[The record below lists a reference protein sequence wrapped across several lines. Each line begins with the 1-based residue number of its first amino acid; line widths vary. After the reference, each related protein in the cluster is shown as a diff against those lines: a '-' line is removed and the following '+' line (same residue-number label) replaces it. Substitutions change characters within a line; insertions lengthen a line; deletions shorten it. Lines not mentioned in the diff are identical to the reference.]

1 MARRTRAGNVAQE
14 DLFSSAGGH
23 TSARLAGLSWPEQ
36 SRFPVNHSTAKVR
49 TVLWP
54 DVADSPAPLLVTG
67 YSSLDELISVL
78 WAWCQSGHPG
88 PARLVLGN
96 EPSPSTRAR
105 FGDPTEVLA
114 VEVLDYW
121 LEQGF
126 SPRLHG
132 PVVGLIDAITTGR
145 VQVRVHTDPH
155 RMLHAKVYVG
165 AGAATVGSSNFS
177 TRGLGAQTEANVR
190 FDRSADPARYAE
202 TTQLAENLWTVGTDW
217 GPGFIAVLRRLL
229 VEVGW
234 REALAR
240 AVADLL
246 RGDWAADL
254 LAENARSGR
263 GLWPSQRA
271 GIAQALWVL
280 ESCGGVLVAD
290 ATGSGKTRMGARLT
304 KAVRDRLIRTGRIRD
319 GLVTLVAPPQA
330 IDTWSAEAIGCGLNL
345 QTVSHGVLSRDH
357 ALSVESVAGAQV
369 LAADEAHNFLN
380 DSKRTARV
388 TTHQADHVLLFTATP
403 ISRGTADLAALVRL
417 LGADNFDDT
426 TIDAL
431 LQLSRGRSLTDAE
444 TRAVRDQLQR
454 FTVRRTKRML
464 NELVD
469 REPGAYRDA
478 DGRPCRYPTNDVHV
492 YDTTDT
498 DPDAAIATEIRALA
512 ARMRGVARIGRLA
525 PDPRGQAD
533 DALVLRRRLAAA
545 RALAAHQVT
554 EMMRSSRAALIQHV
568 AGTPAALAFEDL
580 PPLAGA
586 VSGDMLA
593 TTATLPRPK
602 VTLGCALPDW
612 LADDAAWAA
621 ACAED
626 HQLYAQILDLAK
638 RLSTARETG
647 KAQLILDLHAG
658 ADRVLAFDSH
668 PITLHKIGQL
678 LDHLPGGD
686 QARVVYGTGAN
697 TQGKR
702 QVANLLARDSTARV
716 IGLCSNSISEA
727 VNLQGAAVL
736 VHLDLPTT
744 LRVAEQRVGRI
755 DRMDSPHTTIQ
766 TWWPQDSP
774 AFATRAA
781 ELLTARAADSAALLG
796 SNLDLPTW
804 DTTTPELVATELVTS
819 DPVDTLAHVAGLQAE
834 AETGDGIAHA
844 LQPVHDLVYGPDPL
858 LPTDLYEQLSGATA
872 RVLARVSHVQSAT
885 AWGFFAVASA
895 GHGAPR
901 WILLEGQP
909 GHPVYDQHTIVTR
922 LRALLSDD
930 PAPHS
935 PDDTAQL
942 LLGGYLDQINRAEP
956 ALLPRLHQAALAP
969 DAHRAHRLAGNRP
982 APRHRHRRPVDRAA
996 GPGRPHPQ
1004 RVRPVHRG
1012 PTLARTRPPHPHHL
1026 HPADPQPAA
1035 PAARHHP
1042 PDDRPPDSPAPG
1054 RGTLHRPGPHHPR
1067 REPHHRRHPRHPPP
1081 PARQGGH
1088 RDYPTTTRPRGAGR
1102 TEPFLLQRRP
1112 GPLLQDPAA
1121 SGHARSREP
1130 GRAGGPTQR
1139 RRGVRRTQPWS
1150 RPGPLA
1156 TRHRGP
1162 RRAVVPDHRIRAAV
1176 APGQRNLAA
1185 PVHRPCLKPTLP
1197 VAGGGPADQLREVQA
1212 SYRRP
1217 GLQRVADPGAPAVRR
1232 RVPRTNMDG
1241 RPRRG

>member
-1 MARRTRAGNVAQE
+1 MARRTRAGNPAQE

-36 SRFPVNHSTAKVR
+36 ARFPVNHSTAKVR

-114 VEVLDYW
+114 DEVLDYW

-132 PVVGLIDAITTGR
+132 PVVGLIDAVTTGR

-190 FDRSADPARYAE
+190 FDRNVEPARYAE
-202 TTQLAENLWTVGTDW
+202 TAALAENLWTVGTDW
-217 GPGFIAVLRRLL
+217 GPGFITVLRRLL

-254 LAENARSGR
+254 LAENARGGR

-319 GLVTLVAPPQA
+319 GLVTLVAPPLA
-330 IDTWSAEAIGCGLNL
+330 IDTWSEEAIGCGLNL
-345 QTVSHGVLSRDH
+345 QPVSHGVLSRDH
-357 ALSVESVAGAQV
+357 ALSVESVATAQV

-380 DSKRTARV
+380 ESKRTARV
-388 TTHQADHVLLFTATP
+388 ITHQADHVLLFTATP

-426 TIDAL
+426 TIEAL
-431 LQLSRGRSLTDAE
+431 LRLSRGRALTDAE

-478 DGRPCRYPTNDVHV
+478 DGRPCRYPANDVHV

-568 AGTPAALAFEDL
+568 AGTPAALEFEDL
-580 PPLAGA
+580 PALAGA
-586 VSGDMLA
+586 GSGDMLA

-602 VTLGCALPDW
+602 VTLGCELPDW
-612 LADDAAWAA
+612 LADDQSWAA
-621 ACAED
+621 ACEQD
-626 HQLYAQILDLAK
+626 HQLYGQILDLAK

-647 KAQLILDLHAG
+647 KAQLILDLHTG

-819 DPVDTLAHVAGLQAE
+819 DPVDTAAHVAALQVE

-872 RVLARVSHVQSAT
+872 RVLARVSHVQSDT

-942 LLGGYLDQINRAEP
+942 LLAGYLDQINRAEP

-969 DAHRAHRLAGNRP
+969 DAHRAHRLAGNRS
-982 APRHRHRRPVDRAA
+982 ASRHRDRRPVVGPAR
-996 GPGRPHPQ
+996 PGRPHPQ

-1035 PAARHHP
+1035 P
-1042 PDDRPPDSPAPG
+1042 PA
-1054 RGTLHRPGPHHPR
+1054 
-1067 REPHHRRHPRHPPP
+1067 
-1081 PARQGGH
+1081 
-1088 RDYPTTTRPRGAGR
+1088 
-1102 TEPFLLQRRP
+1102 
-1112 GPLLQDPAA
+1112 
-1121 SGHARSREP
+1121 
-1130 GRAGGPTQR
+1130 
-1139 RRGVRRTQPWS
+1139 
-1150 RPGPLA
+1150 
-1156 TRHRGP
+1156 
-1162 RRAVVPDHRIRAAV
+1162 
-1176 APGQRNLAA
+1176 
-1185 PVHRPCLKPTLP
+1185 
-1197 VAGGGPADQLREVQA
+1197 
-1212 SYRRP
+1212 
-1217 GLQRVADPGAPAVRR
+1217 
-1232 RVPRTNMDG
+1232 
-1241 RPRRG
+1241 